1 MPLWGAAEGS
11 EALPKFLTTAQ
22 QKDVYATNSG
32 WVVEAGS
39 AMTGN
44 GNTSADPE
52 VLVAIGG
59 LAGVSG
65 TTGLGEA
72 TIQSVNW
79 NITTFDKSAGG
90 TLSATV
96 RWNEPVVVAV
106 SNPTISVTNSNAGA
120 GAGRGPHTLTYASG
134 TGTHE
139 LTFTLA
145 IGAANAATNADDVLS
160 IAAQSVVL
168 ASSST
173 IKDTGTTATNA
184 ELAISSA
191 QATACGTITVVA

>member
-1 MPLWGAAEGS
+1 MSSWGAVEGS

-22 QKDVYATNSG
+22 QKDVYANQSG

-39 AMTGN
+39 TMTGN

-59 LAGVSG
+59 LAGASG

-72 TIQSVNW
+72 TIQTANW

-90 TLSATV
+90 TLSITV
-96 RWNEPVVVAV
+96 RYNEAVTVAV
-106 SNPTISVTNSNAGA
+106 SNPTISVTNGNQGSSS
-120 GAGRGPHTLTYASG
+120 GRGPHLLTYSAG

-145 IGAANAATNADDVLS
+145 IAAANAATNAGDILVLG
-160 IAAQSVVL
+160 AQSIVL

-173 IKDTGTTATNA
+173 IVDSATTPTNA
-184 ELAISSA
+184 ELAISAA
-191 QATACGTITVVA
+191 QGTACGAITVVA

>member
-90 TLSATV
+90 TLSVTV

-106 SNPTISVTNSNAGA
+106 SNPTLVVTNSTNTN
-120 GAGRGPHTLTYASG
+120 HTLTYASG

-139 LTFTLA
+139 LTFTLVIA
-145 IGAANAATNADDVLS
+145 AANAATDADDVLS
-160 IAAQSVVL
+160 IAAQSIVL

-191 QATACGTITVVA
+191 QGTACGTITVVA

>member
-90 TLSATV
+90 TLSVTV

-106 SNPTISVTNSNAGA
+106 SNPTLIVTNDTNAN
-120 GAGRGPHTLTYASG
+120 HTLTYASG

-145 IGAANAATNADDVLS
+145 IGAANAATDADDVLS
-160 IAAQSVVL
+160 VAAQSIVL

-173 IKDTGTTATNA
+173 IKDTGATATDA
-184 ELAISSA
+184 ELAISAA
-191 QATACGTITVVA
+191 QGTACGTITVVA

>member
-1 MPLWGAAEGS
+1 MSSWGAVEGS

-22 QKDVYATNSG
+22 QKDVYANQSG

-39 AMTGN
+39 TMTGN
-44 GNTSADPE
+44 SNTSADPE

-59 LAGVSG
+59 LMGSTG

-72 TIQSVNW
+72 TIQTANW

-90 TLSATV
+90 TLSITV
-96 RWNEPVVVAV
+96 RYNEAVNVAV
-106 SNPTISVTNSNAGA
+106 SNPTISVTNGNQGSSS
-120 GAGRGPHTLTYASG
+120 GRGPHLLTYSAG

-139 LTFTLA
+139 LTFTLVIA
-145 IGAANAATNADDVLS
+145 SANAATNADDVLVL
-160 IAAQSVVL
+160 AAQNILL

-173 IKDTGTTATNA
+173 IKDTGSTATDA
-184 ELAISSA
+184 EVAISAA
-191 QATACGTITVVA
+191 QGTACGVITVVA

>member
-22 QKDVYATNSG
+22 QKDVFATNAG

-59 LAGVSG
+59 LMGATG

-72 TIQSVNW
+72 TIQTVDW

-90 TLSATV
+90 TLSVTV
-96 RWNEPVVVAV
+96 RYNEAVTVAV
-106 SNPTISVTNSNAGA
+106 SNPTLIVTNDTNST
-120 GAGRGPHTLTYASG
+120 HTLTYSAG

-145 IGAANAATNADDVLS
+145 IAAANAATDADDVLS
-160 IAAQSVVL
+160 IAAQSIVL

-173 IKDTGTTATNA
+173 IVDTGSTPTNA

-191 QATACGTITVVA
+191 MGTACGTVTVVA

>member
-1 MPLWGAAEGS
+1 MPLWGSAEGS

-90 TLSATV
+90 TLSVTV

-106 SNPTISVTNSNAGA
+106 SNPTLVVTNDTNSN
-120 GAGRGPHTLTYASG
+120 HTLTYASG

-145 IGAANAATNADDVLS
+145 IGAANAATKVNDVLS
-160 IAAQSVVL
+160 IAAQSITL

-184 ELAISSA
+184 ERAISSA

>member
-22 QKDVYATNSG
+22 QKDVYANNKG

-39 AMTGN
+39 TMTGN

-52 VLVAIGG
+52 VLVASGG

-106 SNPTISVTNSNAGA
+106 SNPTISVTNSNAGS
-120 GAGRGPHTLTYASG
+120 GSGRGPHTLTYASG

-160 IAAQSVVL
+160 IAAQSIVL

-173 IKDTGTTATNA
+173 IKDTSDTPQNA

>member
-52 VLVAIGG
+52 GLVAIGG

-106 SNPTISVTNSNAGA
+106 SNPTISVTNSNAGS
-120 GAGRGPHTLTYASG
+120 GSGRGPHTLTYASG

>member
-1 MPLWGAAEGS
+1 MPLWGAVEGS

-22 QKDVYATNSG
+22 QKDVYANQSG

-39 AMTGN
+39 TMTGN

-52 VLVAIGG
+52 ILVAIGG
-59 LAGVSG
+59 LAGASG

-72 TIQSVNW
+72 TINTVDW

-90 TLSATV
+90 TLSVTV
-96 RWNEPVVVAV
+96 RYNETVTVAV
-106 SNPTISVTNSNAGA
+106 SNPTIIVTNDTNSN
-120 GAGRGPHTLTYASG
+120 HTLTYSG
-134 TGTHE
+134 GSGSHE
-139 LTFTLA
+139 LTFTLVIA
-145 IGAANAATNADDVLS
+145 AANAATDADDVLS
-160 IAAQSVVL
+160 IAAQSIVL

-173 IKDTGTTATNA
+173 IKDTSDTPQNA

-191 QATACGTITVVA
+191 QGTACGTITVVA

>member
-1 MPLWGAAEGS
+1 MPLWGAVEGT
-11 EALPKFLTTAQ
+11 EDLPKFLTTEQ
-22 QKDVYATNSG
+22 KKDVFANQSG

-39 AMTGN
+39 TMTGN

-52 VLVAIGG
+52 ILVAIGG
-59 LAGVSG
+59 LAGASG

-79 NITTFDKSAGG
+79 DITTFDKSAGG
-90 TLSATV
+90 TLSITV
-96 RWNEPVVVAV
+96 RYNEIVNVAT
-106 SNPTISVTNSNAGA
+106 SNPTISVTNGNQGA
-120 GAGRGPHTLTYASG
+120 SSGRGPHTLTYSAG

-160 IAAQSVVL
+160 IAAQSIVL

-173 IKDTGTTATNA
+173 IKDTSDTPANA

>member
-1 MPLWGAAEGS
+1 MPLWGAVEGS

-22 QKDVYATNSG
+22 QKDVFANQSG

-106 SNPTISVTNSNAGA
+106 SNPTISVTNSNAGS
-120 GAGRGPHTLTYASG
+120 GSGRGPHTLTYASG

-160 IAAQSVVL
+160 IAAQSITL

>member
-22 QKDVYATNSG
+22 QQDVFASNAG

-59 LAGVSG
+59 LMGATG

-72 TIQSVNW
+72 TIQTVDW

-90 TLSATV
+90 TLSVTV
-96 RWNEPVVVAV
+96 RYNEAVTVAV
-106 SNPTISVTNSNAGA
+106 SNPTLIVTNDTNSN
-120 GAGRGPHTLTYASG
+120 HTLTYSAG

-145 IGAANAATNADDVLS
+145 IAAANAATDADDVLS
-160 IAAQSVVL
+160 IAAQSIVL

-173 IKDTGTTATNA
+173 IVDTGSTPTNA

-191 QATACGTITVVA
+191 MGTACGTVTVVA

>member
-1 MPLWGAAEGS
+1 MPLWGSAEGS

-39 AMTGN
+39 TMTGN

-59 LAGVSG
+59 LAGISG

-90 TLSATV
+90 TLSVTV

-106 SNPTISVTNSNAGA
+106 SNPTLVVTNDTNSN
-120 GAGRGPHTLTYASG
+120 HTLTYASG

-145 IGAANAATNADDVLS
+145 IGAANSATSADDVLS
-160 IAAQSVVL
+160 IAAQNITL

-184 ELAISSA
+184 ERAISSA

>member
-1 MPLWGAAEGS
+1 MSSWGAVEGS

-22 QKDVYATNSG
+22 QKDVYANNSG

-39 AMTGN
+39 TMTGN

-52 VLVAIGG
+52 ILVAIGG
-59 LAGVSG
+59 LAGASG

-72 TIQSVNW
+72 TINTIDW

-96 RWNEPVVVAV
+96 RYNEIVNVAV
-106 SNPTISVTNSNAGA
+106 SNPTISVTNGNQGSSS
-120 GAGRGPHTLTYASG
+120 GRGPHLLTYASG

-139 LTFTLA
+139 LTFTLVIA
-145 IGAANAATNADDVLS
+145 AANAATNAGDILVFG
-160 IAAQSVVL
+160 AQSIVL

-173 IKDTGTTATNA
+173 IKDTSDTPQNA
-184 ELAISSA
+184 ELAISA
-191 QATACGTITVVA
+191 GQCTACGTITVVA

>member
-11 EALPKFLTTAQ
+11 ESLPKFLTTAQ
-22 QKDVYATNSG
+22 QKDVFANQSG

-39 AMTGN
+39 TMTGN

-52 VLVAIGG
+52 ILVAIGN
-59 LAGVSG
+59 LAGLSG

-72 TIQSVNW
+72 TINTVDW

-90 TLSATV
+90 TLSVTV
-96 RWNEPVVVAV
+96 RYNETVTVAT
-106 SNPTISVTNSNAGA
+106 SNPTIIVTNSTNSN
-120 GAGRGPHTLTYASG
+120 HTLTYSAG

-145 IGAANAATNADDVLS
+145 IAAANAATDADDVLS
-160 IAAQSVVL
+160 IAAQSIVL

-173 IKDTGTTATNA
+173 IKDTSTTPQNA
-184 ELAISSA
+184 ELAISAA
-191 QATACGTITVVA
+191 QGTACGTVTVVA